1 MRPFQ
6 SFFGRLVLV
15 VVVLF
20 IAGTGAVAR
29 AQDDWEQE
37 EKVEAIRQ
45 EDLQKFRVEQQRQ
58 RLQMAYKAQ
67 FDHWLSLQ
75 FRPPGKARDRL
86 EMRLAGRLRELETEC
101 HVTAAQMKKLQL
113 AGRGDIKRFMDRV
126 NHVASV
132 MEDPG
137 SSVEDL
143 RAARLE
149 MIDLGTLAG
158 PRLFGDDSLLCK
170 TLGST
175 LDQDQAAAR
184 ERALLERNAVRH
196 RTTIDRVVK
205 AIQDNLGMNEA
216 QGTRLAELLLR
227 ETRPPRKFGNA
238 PDVALVLF
246 QASRIPEARIRPIFD
261 DAQWRIMS
269 RWMAIYVR
277 GASGEE
283 TLNRNGFVFDDDT
296 SVTPPDHVKRLSN
309 KHETRKSEQSH
320 RD

>member
-1 MRPFQ
+1 
-6 SFFGRLVLV
+6 
-15 VVVLF
+15 
-20 IAGTGAVAR
+20 
-29 AQDDWEQE
+29 
-37 EKVEAIRQ
+37 
-45 EDLQKFRVEQQRQ
+45 
-58 RLQMAYKAQ
+58 
-67 FDHWLSLQ
+67 
-75 FRPPGKARDRL
+75 
-86 EMRLAGRLRELETEC
+86 
-101 HVTAAQMKKLQL
+101 MKKLQL

-132 MEDPG
+132 MEEPG

-143 RAARLE
+143 RGARLE

-184 ERALLERNAVRH
+184 ERALLQRNAVRH
-196 RTTIDRVVK
+196 RTAIDSAVK
-205 AIQDNLGMNEA
+205 ALQTNLGMNEEE
-216 QGTRLAELLLR
+216 GTRLAELLLR
-227 ETRPPRKFGNA
+227 ETRPPRKFGYG
-238 PDVALVLF
+238 PDIALVLF

-283 TLNRNGFVFDDDT
+283 TLKRNGFVFDDVVAIRPLDGFKPE
-296 SVTPPDHVKRLSN
+296 SKKN
-309 KHETRKSEQSH
+309 ETREVDETN

>member
-1 MRPFQ
+1 MSPLR
-6 SFFGRLVLV
+6 SYFGRLLLVAVVLV
-15 VVVLF
+15 
-20 IAGTGAVAR
+20 IAGIGEVAH

-37 EKVEAIRQ
+37 EKVEASRQ
-45 EDLQKFRVEQQRQ
+45 EDLQKFRIEQQRQ

-67 FDHWLSLQ
+67 FDRWLSLQ
-75 FRPPGKARDRL
+75 FRPPGRARDLL

-101 HVTAAQMKKLQL
+101 HLTAAQMKKLQL

-132 MEDPG
+132 MEEPG

-175 LDQDQAAAR
+175 LDPNQAAAR
-184 ERALLERNAVRH
+184 ARALLQRNAVRH
-196 RTTIDRVVK
+196 RTAIDSAVK
-205 AIQDNLGMNEA
+205 SLQTNLGMSDE
-216 QGTRLAELLLR
+216 QRTGLAKLLLR

-269 RWMAIYVR
+269 RWMAIYFR

-283 TLNRNGFVFDDDT
+283 TLHRNGFVFDDDA
-296 SVTPPDHVKRLSN
+296 SVTPPDHVKPVSN
-309 KHETRKSEQSH
+309 TNETRKAEQSH